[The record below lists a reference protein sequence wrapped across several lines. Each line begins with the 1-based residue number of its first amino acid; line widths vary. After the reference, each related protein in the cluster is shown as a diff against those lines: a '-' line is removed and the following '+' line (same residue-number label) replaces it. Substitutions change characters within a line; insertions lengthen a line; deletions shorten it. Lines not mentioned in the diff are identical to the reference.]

1 MKITDNSDNIQCDN
15 PIEITIDD
23 QKGFIVIDSAFNV
36 LFKSN
41 VEIPLKCGEYVL
53 LKVTNPVHNTEN
65 CDSLVD
71 PPEDVCDKV
80 ITFLPN
86 PQKTRVGNNTI
97 FEISISGAG
106 LSVVQFKSVLED
118 WKNATISNNGVT
130 ISAPSTG
137 QATTIQARLQGC
149 TTVITQSFTTLAPVE
164 VPVPPAEP
172 EEIEIATINFGTVH
186 SLIVK
191 TIQGEKWFLQT
202 DSTRSYYLE
211 RGLNLLQ
218 DSRVTIIRDY
228 NLSLL
233 ENEPVTPLGGLF
245 ATSTLNAQN
254 SANWPT
260 SWWTTNGYVINE
272 AGEWLLASEQETCTE
287 TTWTD
292 LGPTR
297 CQSNVS
303 QKYQKSN
310 CNTYRWVAGG
320 TACNQVPSGNVQNL
334 LVLSPEETQKN
345 WISWENFQNKQVN
358 LPAGM
363 DAVLGFGTPIYAND
377 PAGQNGKHLALN
389 IGYTHAC
396 NLTAYPKNLGRYAE
410 ENIYLFTQPF
420 QLISNAARRMI
431 NMVNAGAFPTEY
443 GSTYHNGGVWG
454 NLELLAHPQDG
465 TNYSGITLE
474 GARKLGEYVFYERAW
489 GLDPATAYG
498 TPAYN
503 INQSKAWYM
512 LDDEQIPYGLG
523 GIGKMSFLAAINK
536 GMKTVA
542 PLVKPVWYAVPMS
555 FFFQTNQKADL
566 ITDQMIQN
574 EILQGSL
581 NYNLLD
587 FKSTGYWFDSGV
599 YVKVPTITSHDKYKK
614 SNGQFII
621 DNQGKRL
628 WNDAT
633 FTEVIY
639 GETTTFL
646 GAPDDGIKYLLYRT
660 SDGATL
666 LGPTFWDNVHSGSP
680 TPKPE
685 YLQQGYTSWG
695 RPIPSDWKP
704 ETQLN
709 TEFYYGFASVVMCNL
724 IANARVEFNTTD
736 VSLYKAEA
744 KCLNYVELRLKTEE
758 FTAGGNSIYSRQI
771 GAGLLNFCQLF
782 SYLSGIRAV
791 SLWENGR
798 DYGYGLPQ
806 RGQVMYPI
814 TDPGS
819 IQNLLDNY
827 SGLTHRTDG
836 LNQLARDLANTNQAD
851 WRYIHFTYP
860 VAIQNRQGVIGSGI
874 YTGQKFVFMLIN
886 PTLNYDETQVV
897 TLKIAGTSYEITLN
911 GNGSPFYSVIPNLN
925 AGLTN
930 NDFSLEYTTIY
941 GRFMKVSGKVNGQLN
956 ESILTGL

>member
-1 MKITDNSDNIQCDN
+1 MKITDNSDNLQCAN

-23 QKGFIVIDSAFNV
+23 QKGFIVLDSAFNV

-53 LKVTNPVHNTEN
+53 LKVTNPVHNTEH
-65 CDSLVD
+65 CDSFVE

-86 PQKTRVGNNTI
+86 PQRTRVGNNTV
-97 FEISISGAG
+97 FEITVSGAG
-106 LSVVQFKSVLED
+106 SSVVQFKSILED
-118 WKNATISNNGVT
+118 WKNATISTNGVT

-137 QATTIQARLQGC
+137 LTTNIQARLLSC
-149 TTVITQSFTTLAPVE
+149 STVISQSFTTLAPVE
-164 VPVPPAEP
+164 VPVPIPEP
-172 EEIEIATINFGTVH
+172 DEIDIATINFGTIH
-186 SLIVK
+186 YLIVK
-191 TIQGEKWFLQT
+191 TILGEKWLLQT
-202 DSTRSYYLE
+202 DAARSYYVE
-211 RGLNLLQ
+211 RGLNILQ
-218 DSRVTIIRDY
+218 DSRVTITREY
-228 NLSLL
+228 NLNLL
-233 ENEPVTPLGGLF
+233 ENEAVTPLGGLF
-245 ATSTLNAQN
+245 ATNTPNASN
-254 SANWPT
+254 SPNWPT

-272 AGEWLLASEQETCTE
+272 GNEWVLASEQENCTE

-292 LGPTR
+292 LGQTR

-310 CNTYRWVAGG
+310 CNTYRWVNGG
-320 TACNQVPSGNVQNL
+320 TACDTVPSGDVQNL

-345 WISWENFQNKQVN
+345 WVSWENFQNKLVS
-358 LPAGM
+358 LPPGM
-363 DAVLGFGTPIYAND
+363 DAVLGFGTPIFSND
-377 PAGQNGKHLALN
+377 PTAPNGKHLALE

-396 NLTAYPKNLGRYAE
+396 NLTAFPKPLGRYAV

-420 QLISNAARRMI
+420 QLIASAARRMI
-431 NMVNAGAFPTEY
+431 NLANAGAFPTEY
-443 GSTYHNGGVWG
+443 GSSYHNGGVWG
-454 NLELLAHPQDG
+454 NLELLASPQNG

-474 GARKLGEYVFYERAW
+474 GARKLGEYVFYERSW
-489 GLDPATAYG
+489 GLDPATAQG

-503 INQSKAWYM
+503 IDQSKAWYM

-542 PLVKPVWYAVPMS
+542 PLVKPVWYAIPMS
-555 FFFQTNQKADL
+555 FFFQTNQKPEL
-566 ITDQMIQN
+566 ISDQMIQS
-574 EILQGSL
+574 EILQGPL
-581 NYNLLD
+581 NFNILD

-614 SNGQFII
+614 SGGQFLLSA
-621 DNQGKRL
+621 GKRI

-633 FTEVIY
+633 FVETIY
-639 GETTTFL
+639 GEETTFL
-646 GAPDDGIKYLLYRT
+646 GTPDDGIKYLLRRD

-666 LGPTFWDNVHSGSP
+666 LGPTYWNNVHSSSP
-680 TPKPE
+680 SPKQE
-685 YLQQGYTSWG
+685 YLDQGYTSWG
-695 RPIPSDWKP
+695 RPNPVDWRP

-709 TEFYYGFASVVMCNL
+709 TEFYYAFANVVMCNL
-724 IANARVEFNTTD
+724 IANARIEYNSTD
-736 VSLYKAEA
+736 VSLFKPEA

-758 FTAGGNSIYSRQI
+758 FTAGGNSMYGRQI

-791 SLWENGR
+791 SLWENGK
-798 DYGYGLPQ
+798 DFGYDLPP
-806 RGQVMYPI
+806 RGTVLYPI
-814 TDPGS
+814 TEQGS

-827 SGLTHRTDG
+827 SGLTHRTDA
-836 LNQLARDLANTNQAD
+836 LNQLARDLQNTNQAD

-860 VAIQNRQGVIGSGI
+860 VAVQNRQGVIGSGI
-874 YTGQKFVFMLIN
+874 YTGSKFIFMLIN

-897 TLKIAGTSYEITLN
+897 TLKIAGNSYDITLN

-941 GRFMKVSGKVNGQLN
+941 GRFMRVSGKVNGQLS